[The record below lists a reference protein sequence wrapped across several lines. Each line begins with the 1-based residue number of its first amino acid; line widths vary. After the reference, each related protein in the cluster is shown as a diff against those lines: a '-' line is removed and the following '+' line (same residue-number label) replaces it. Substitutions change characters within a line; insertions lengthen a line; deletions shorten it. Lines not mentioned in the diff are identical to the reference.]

1 MAPPGFRPGP
11 DPVLS
16 PRKESPQCRCSV
28 RKARAHPPEARCGA
42 KRGQEHPSGRS
53 SCYPRHPEAGRVAGP
68 EQQVAEGEPSGP
80 KQAGLTL
87 PTRLPPSFPRLSLP
101 CQRAPEEGALR
112 LGGRDAPGP
121 GVPPAVEEAPS
132 GPAPD
137 LSPRLT
143 PQPAAAAAGRPVGV
157 HAAGLGRAGAAG
169 TRARAAGP
177 GDPSGAAE
185 PGHGVEPGRGARQS
199 RWLPAV
205 RDRVSLRTQ
214 VSLSLNNTR
223 WPTRR
228 HARHVT
234 ARPFRHAPRSAPAP
248 PRLPP
253 SSSSLP
259 RHPSFPIHPSPF
271 PRTRPY
277 PSPGCRAGRGRGRSR
292 AQALAGRLAGAPCLP
307 LS

>member
-42 KRGQEHPSGRS
+42 KRGQEHPSGRR

-214 VSLSLNNTR
+214 VSLSLFDV
-223 WPTRR
+223 W
-228 HARHVT
+228 
-234 ARPFRHAPRSAPAP
+234 
-248 PRLPP
+248 
-253 SSSSLP
+253 
-259 RHPSFPIHPSPF
+259 
-271 PRTRPY
+271 
-277 PSPGCRAGRGRGRSR
+277 C
-292 AQALAGRLAGAPCLP
+292 Q
-307 LS
+307 